1 MARHETGW
9 FARASR
15 EQARG
20 RIAISLGN
28 VRLAAGVNPQAP
40 GNEEK
45 TRAIQIDSATRAA
58 CIGPLIPL
66 HRYENGCTFGSFH
79 AARAKQPHASV
90 GLIGAAVTDHRC
102 VASLLAL
109 AGHPHLL
116 PKTGAFT

>member
-45 TRAIQIDSATRAA
+45 TRSYPDRQRNK
-58 CIGPLIPL
+58 GRV
-66 HRYENGCTFGSFH
+66 HRTSH
-79 AARAKQPHASV
+79 SPAP
-90 GLIGAAVTDHRC
+90 I
-102 VASLLAL
+102 
-109 AGHPHLL
+109 
-116 PKTGAFT
+116 